1 MYIIKMAS
9 EGFFETFMSQ
19 FESTIFYNSF
29 FLIFLWIIILP
40 IIIRIAIPRDQL
52 NWAYAPLL
60 IAATILFT
68 VFDLLPDYHVRRTLN
83 VVSHTWDK
91 YPGILQSIYW
101 VSGRHSLIPPLILA
115 TFLTGLITYYSR
127 WEYHL
132 KDRPYLLV
140 MGCMLAFVAGGFG
153 ETFVV
158 LQTTSLILL
167 LFLLIILGSL
177 ELKKRL
183 IPFILP
189 AVTSKPITSHF

>member
-1 MYIIKMAS
+1 MC
-9 EGFFETFMSQ
+9 Q

-115 TFLTGLITYYSR
+115 TFLTGLITHYSR

-140 MGCMLAFVAGGFG
+140 IGCILAFVAGRFG
-153 ETFVV
+153 ETFSV
-158 LQTTSLILL
+158 LQTSSLCFLL
-167 LFLLIILGSL
+167 LVLFYFGST

-183 IPFILP
+183 LHLVLPVLFFSIL
-189 AVTSKPITSHF
+189 AMVIVSAAISIS